1 MLNKFSL
8 VLPNIDMK
16 RLLKATLCKFAFLN
30 FSFFDLD
37 LCYDFHLGLDL

>member
-8 VLPNIDMK
+8 VLPKLDMR
-16 RLLKATLCKFAFLN
+16 RLLKATLCKFVSLN

-37 LCYDFHLGLDL
+37 LCYDFHLDLDL